1 MQVILMERIS
11 RLGNVGETVKVRD
24 GYARNYLIPTRK
36 ALRASNE
43 NLEFFESQRESLEKQ
58 NAERRVEAQKHAK
71 TLEGVVATV
80 VRQASDDGKLYGS
93 VSVRDI
99 AEALER
105 EGHKLDRRLIDL
117 NAAIKS
123 LGVYTAT
130 VNLHPEVP
138 VDIKVHVARNLDSP
152 LPDELKEE
160 EVVVE
165 AAAPAEGELTADDDA
180 ADADDSSDT
189 DA

>member
-11 RLGNVGETVKVRD
+11 RLGGVGDVVKVRD
-24 GYARNYLIPTRK
+24 GYARNYLIPTKK
-36 ALRASNE
+36 ALRANKDNMSY
-43 NLEFFESQRESLEKQ
+43 FESQRSTLEKQ
-58 NAERRVEAQKHAK
+58 NNERREQALKDSK
-71 TLEGVVATV
+71 SLDGVLVTV

-93 VSVRDI
+93 VSVRDV

-130 VNLHPEVP
+130 INLHPEVP
-138 VDIKVHVARNLDSP
+138 VDIKVHVARNMDSP
-152 LPDELKEE
+152 LPDELQEKPAEEITAAAAEE
-160 EVVVE
+160 EQPE
-165 AAAPAEGELTADDDA
+165 ADEEQ
-180 ADADDSSDT
+180 ADA
-189 DA
+189 